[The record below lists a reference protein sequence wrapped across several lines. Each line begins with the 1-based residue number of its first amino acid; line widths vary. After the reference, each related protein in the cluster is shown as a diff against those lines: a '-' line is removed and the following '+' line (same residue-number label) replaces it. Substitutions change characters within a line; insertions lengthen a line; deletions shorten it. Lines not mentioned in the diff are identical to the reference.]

1 MKFRTF
7 AMQTN
12 EWITLDQV
20 YDGYL
25 DCCKR
30 KKSSKSC
37 SEFQMHLYKNI
48 VELHRKLNDH
58 TYTIGK
64 SIAFCVTRPKIR
76 EVFAADFTDRI
87 VHHIVIQRLNPLFEK
102 FFIADTYNCRKGKG
116 TMFGVKKVSE
126 MMNRHPDGWIVKCD
140 LQGFF
145 MSIDR
150 KLLADRLEDWL
161 RLNYKQDDLE
171 DIVWLC
177 RMISLHAP
185 EKNCEKHGNQKL
197 WNSLPGNKT
206 LFKNGE
212 GKGLAIGNLTS
223 QIFANFY
230 LCILDFFL
238 AGIPGVEYGRYVD
251 DFVMIGDDKKL
262 LLSLLQPIRELLS
275 DNFMTLH
282 PNKIYIQPVSHGVNF
297 LGSTIKGERIYT
309 GNRTVGNFQNFVEF
323 FNKFPNKEEYIE
335 SFAQRY
341 NSCAGFLGH
350 TNSYNIRLH
359 IWRDIVSPDIKQY
372 CRITGKFSVV
382 KVFDKY
388 KRKTKILNKH
398 YAKKRRRKIKMDPS
412 GARLLK
418 RW

>member
-1 MKFRTF
+1 
-7 AMQTN
+7 MQTN
-12 EWITLDQV
+12 DENKQWITLDQV
-20 YDGYL
+20 YAGYL
-25 DCCKR
+25 DCRKR

-37 SEFQMHLYKNI
+37 AEFQMRLIPNI

-76 EVFAADFTDRI
+76 EVFAAEFTDRI

-116 TMFGVKKVSE
+116 TMFGVKKVAE
-126 MMNRHPDGWIVKCD
+126 MMERHPNGWVVKCD

-150 KLLADRLEDWL
+150 KLLADRLEDRI
-161 RLNYKQDDLE
+161 RLNYKHSDIE

-177 RMISLHAP
+177 RIIALHAP
-185 EKNCEKHGNQKL
+185 EENCEKRGNLKI
-197 WNSLPGNKT
+197 WDRLPDNKT
-206 LFKNGE
+206 LFRN
-212 GKGLAIGNLTS
+212 GKGKGMAIGNLTS

-238 AGIPGVEYGRYVD
+238 AGIPGIEYGRYVD
-251 DFVMIGDDKKL
+251 DFVMIGDDKDF
-262 LLSLLQPIRELLS
+262 LLSLLLPIRELLS
-275 DNFMTLH
+275 DNCMTLH

-297 LGSTIKGERIYT
+297 LGSTIKDGRIYT
-309 GNRTVGNFQNFVEF
+309 GNRTVGNFENFVRF
-323 FNKFPNKEEYIE
+323 FNEFPYKERFIE

-341 NSCAGFLGH
+341 NSYAGYLSH
-350 TNSYNIRLH
+350 THSYNIRLH
-359 IWRDIVSPDIKQY
+359 IWRDLVGLDVKQY
-372 CRITGKFSVV
+372 CHITNNYTAV

-388 KRKTKILNKH
+388 KRKTKIL
-398 YAKKRRRKIKMDPS
+398 RRHVKTRHRKIKMDQD

-418 RW
+418 RR